1 LPQSMIKLVRFAD
14 IISLLNASFGFLA
27 VLVLLLGTVLQ
38 TPLQIRL
45 AVTFIFLGILADGLD
60 GIIARKKGK
69 GPLGEYIEAMSDM
82 SSMVIAPSLV
92 VLFIYQK
99 TAAES
104 IPLLLILLAIILLY
118 VVCGIIRLAAFHPLK
133 HQKSFLGLPASAA
146 TLTLLVVSVFYA
158 SLLYIL
164 PIMALI
170 SLLMILPIPF
180 PKPTWRINA
189 LTTGLIIITLLLWNL
204 FFTIAPLSLLFC
216 LLLYI
221 FLGPVSQQ
229 KKHREKQ

>member
-1 LPQSMIKLVRFAD
+1 MIKLVRFAD

-27 VLVLLLGTVLQ
+27 VLVLLLGTVLP
-38 TPLQIRL
+38 TSLQMRL

>member
-1 LPQSMIKLVRFAD
+1 MIKLVRFAD

-221 FLGPVSQQ
+221 FLGPISQQ